1 MFTWN
6 CKGRLV
12 EWEGPLVMGILN
24 VTPDSFY
31 SGSRKTGEKEW
42 IETADRFRKQGAF
55 IVDIGGQ
62 STRPGAEKLD
72 VKEELERVI
81 PAIQAVHQAFPDLLL
96 SIDTFYGEV
105 ARQAVNAG
113 ASIVNDVSA
122 GAFDPDMIPAV
133 ASLQV
138 PYVLMHMSGTPKD
151 MQSKTGYSQIDQDLL
166 DFFTQKIQVLKEKG
180 IHDLILDPG
189 FGFGKTP
196 DQNFALLRH
205 LPVFRSLGYPLLLG
219 VSRKSTIYRTLGV
232 TAEEALNG
240 TTVLHTVGL
249 LNGADILRVHDV
261 REAVEAVT
269 LVGHLKE
276 KPTGKTGRLL

>member
-42 IETADRFRKQGAF
+42 IETTDRFRKQGAF

-62 STRPGAEKLD
+62 STRPGADKLD
-72 VKEELERVI
+72 VQEELERVI
-81 PAIQAVHQAFPDLLL
+81 PAIRAVHQAFPDLLI

-133 ASLQV
+133 ASLHV
-138 PYVLMHMSGTPKD
+138 PYVLMHTPGTPKD
-151 MQSKTGYSQIDQDLL
+151 MQSKTQYSQIEQDLL
-166 DFFTQKIQVLKEKG
+166 DFFTHKIKDLKEQG

-196 DQNFALLRH
+196 EQNFSLIRY

-240 TTVLHTVGL
+240 TTVLHTAGL

-276 KPTGKTGRLL
+276 

>member
-42 IETADRFRKQGAF
+42 IETAGHFQKQGAF

-62 STRPGAEKLD
+62 STRPGADKLG
-72 VKEELERVI
+72 VQEELDRVI
-81 PAIQAVHQAFPDLLL
+81 PAIQAVHRAYPDLLI
-96 SIDTFYGEV
+96 SIDTFYGKV
-105 ARQAVNAG
+105 AREAVLAG
-113 ASIVNDVSA
+113 ASIINDVSA
-122 GAFDPDMIPAV
+122 GAFDPDMIPLV
-133 ASLQV
+133 ASLHV
-138 PYVLMHMSGTPKD
+138 PYVLMHTPGTPKD
-151 MQSKTGYSQIDQDLL
+151 MQSKTVYAQIDQDLL
-166 DFFTQKIQVLKEKG
+166 DFFTHNIRVLKEQG
-180 IHDLILDPG
+180 IHDLIIDPG
-189 FGFGKTP
+189 FGFGKSP
-196 DQNFALLRH
+196 DQNFTLLRH
-205 LPVFRSLGYPLLLG
+205 LSVFRSLGYPLLLG
-219 VSRKSTIYRTLGV
+219 VSRKSTIYRTLGI

-261 REAVEAVT
+261 REAVEAIT

-276 KPTGKTGRLL
+276 KPPGGTGRL

>member
-62 STRPGAEKLD
+62 STRPGADKLD
-72 VKEELERVI
+72 VQEELERVI
-81 PAIQAVHQAFPDLLL
+81 PAIRAVHQAFPDLLI

-133 ASLQV
+133 ASLHV
-138 PYVLMHMSGTPKD
+138 PYVLMHTPGTPKD
-151 MQSKTGYSQIDQDLL
+151 MQSKTQYSQIEQDLL
-166 DFFTQKIQVLKEKG
+166 DFFTHKIKDLKEQG
-180 IHDLILDPG
+180 ILDLILDPG

-196 DQNFALLRH
+196 EQNFSLIRY

-240 TTVLHTVGL
+240 TTVLNTVGL

-261 REAVEAVT
+261 REAVEAIT
-269 LVGHLKE
+269 LVSHLKE
-276 KPTGKTGRLL
+276 KPAGMAGRF

>member
-31 SGSRKTGEKEW
+31 SGSRKNEEKEW
-42 IETADRFRKQGAF
+42 IDTADRFRKQGAF

-62 STRPGAEKLD
+62 STRPGADKLG
-72 VKEELERVI
+72 VQEELKRVI
-81 PAIQAVHQAFPDLLL
+81 PAIQAVHEAFPELLI

-122 GAFDPDMIPAV
+122 GAIDPDMIPAV
-133 ASLQV
+133 ASLKV
-138 PYVLMHMSGTPKD
+138 PYVLMHMPGTPQD
-151 MQSKTGYSQIDQDLL
+151 MQSKTTYTQIDLDLL
-166 DFFTQKIQVLKEKG
+166 DFFTQKIKVLKEQG
-180 IHDLILDPG
+180 IHDIILDPG

-196 DQNFALLRH
+196 EQNFSLIRY
-205 LPVFRSLGYPLLLG
+205 LPVFHSLGYPLLLG
-219 VSRKSTIYRTLGV
+219 VSRKSTIYRTLGI

-240 TTVLHTVGL
+240 TTVLHTAGL

-261 REAVEAVT
+261 QEAVEAIT
-269 LVGHLKE
+269 LVSHLKE
-276 KPTGKTGRLL
+276 KPAGVAGRF

>member
-12 EWEGPLVMGILN
+12 EWEGPIVMGILN

-31 SGSRKTGEKEW
+31 SGSRKAGEKDW
-42 IETADRFRKQGAF
+42 IETADRYRKQGAF

-62 STRPGAEKLD
+62 STRPGADKLD
-72 VKEELERVI
+72 VHEELKRVI
-81 PAIQAVHQAFPDLLL
+81 PAIQAVHQAFPDLLI
-96 SIDTFYGEV
+96 SVDTFYGEV
-105 ARQAVNAG
+105 ARQAVSAG

-122 GAFDPDMIPAV
+122 GAFDSGMIPAV

-138 PYVLMHMSGTPKD
+138 PYVLMHTPGTPKD
-151 MQSKTGYSQIDQDLL
+151 MQSKTEYSQVELDLL
-166 DFFTQKIQVLKEKG
+166 DFFTQKIQALKEQG
-180 IHDLILDPG
+180 IHDLIIDPG

-196 DQNFALLRH
+196 DQNFTLIRH
-205 LPVFRSLGYPLLLG
+205 LPVFRSFGYPLLLG
-219 VSRKSTIYRTLGV
+219 VSRKSTIYRTLGI

-249 LNGADILRVHDV
+249 LNGADMLRVHDV
-261 REAVEAVT
+261 REAVEAIT

-276 KPTGKTGRLL
+276 KPAGKTSRF